1 MVELLGAAILMLLMN
16 FTGGGEEIYYENAV
30 WITGVVGIVAAVP
43 MLFWYKKDA
52 FTRKFSGL
60 VWENGK
66 LNFLEAIILIFMG
79 AALAQFANL
88 FLSIFAEF
96 LDFESYTQTMDALTM
111 GQGLLIQIFWMGIV
125 APFAEEVVFRWMAYL
140 RLRDYYKR
148 GWAMVISGVVFGIC
162 HWNLLQA
169 IYASILGILFAYIL
183 DMTGN
188 LWSCVLLHI
197 GANTW
202 SLLYPEIGN
211 FLIATDQLEFVLFIM
226 AALLIILVLGMQ
238 VIVSKGRER
247 GKRGV

>member
-1 MVELLGAAILMLLMN
+1 
-16 FTGGGEEIYYENAV
+16 
-30 WITGVVGIVAAVP
+30 
-43 MLFWYKKDA
+43 
-52 FTRKFSGL
+52 
-60 VWENGK
+60 
-66 LNFLEAIILIFMG
+66 
-79 AALAQFANL
+79 
-88 FLSIFAEF
+88 
-96 LDFESYTQTMDALTM
+96 
-111 GQGLLIQIFWMGIV
+111 
-125 APFAEEVVFRWMAYL
+125 
-140 RLRDYYKR
+140 
-148 GWAMVISGVVFGIC
+148 MVISGVVFGIC